1 MKYSQHCK
9 CTHATARR
17 PPLGCPRPRELV
29 PGFRA
34 VSRRDVD
41 RNEAVGRPASQRDGR
56 RSASSEAHS
65 LHCTSNQMME
75 SSSSVQTPKRTGM
88 KQMVHIR
95 EDNKG
100 AEMTCTPF
108 PGLGPAPS
116 SMGAAP
122 VQHAR
127 HQKNEWAAN
136 AGEET
141 EEAGL
146 PSAPMKPSHS
156 DHS

>member
-29 PGFRA
+29 PDFVLCPGGMSIGMKQWA
-34 VSRRDVD
+34 VLLLSGM
-41 RNEAVGRPASQRDGR
+41 VGGQRPL
-56 RSASSEAHS
+56 HS

-127 HQKNEWAAN
+127 HQKNEWAN